1 MSNPQQQRY
10 LAGIAG
16 PPIAVSR
23 LPLLNFGGSIENN
36 KEEIMISP
44 RSGYASDNKSCATFS
59 SLNQVRIE
67 WLRPTVLSGRLND
80 T

>member
-10 LAGIAG
+10 FAGVAC
-16 PPIAVSR
+16 PPSAVSR
-23 LPLLNFGGSIENN
+23 LPLLNFGGTIVNN

-44 RSGYASDNKSCATFS
+44 KSGHTSDNKSGATFS

-67 WLRPTVLSGRLND
+67 WLRPTVLSGRVND